1 MVCPY
6 PLWFVAPIQVDDTL
20 ITCAR
25 IVAQYTC
32 DQGTLRYIAAAKDE
46 NGRLVL
52 LAEVR
57 HSEHLG
63 VCDLYARKFHPAE
76 AATELSRT
84 YGVHISMNP
93 GMYIGLM
100 STPGL
105 SL

>member
-20 ITCAR
+20 IACAR

-32 DQGTLRYIAAAKDE
+32 DRGTLRYIAAAKDE

-52 LAEVR
+52 LVEVG

-63 VCDLYARKFHPAE
+63 VCDLYARNFHAAE
-76 AATELSRT
+76 EAVELSRT
-84 YGVHISMNP
+84 YGVHIGMDPS
-93 GMYIGLM
+93 MYIGLM
-100 STPGL
+100 PTPGL